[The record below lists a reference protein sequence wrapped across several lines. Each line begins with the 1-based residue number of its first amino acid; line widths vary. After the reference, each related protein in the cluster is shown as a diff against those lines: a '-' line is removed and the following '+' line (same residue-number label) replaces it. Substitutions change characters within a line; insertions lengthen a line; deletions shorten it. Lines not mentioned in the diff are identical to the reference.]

1 MKITFNPLDD
11 NDFWFPRVE
20 VEGGK
25 YYWAYLDWEIALTA
39 ERRLVMAIAPTKGRG
54 WACKYVSDD
63 TRININKSNF
73 IREAT
78 PLEVL
83 GNV

>member
-1 MKITFNPLDD
+1 MWNPINSKD
-11 NDFWFPRVE
+11 DFWFSFVE

-25 YYWAYLDWEIALTA
+25 YYWVYLDWDHALRP
-39 ERRLVMAIAPTKGRG
+39 EYRLVMAIATTKGQDWDCEQTADGVR
-54 WACKYVSDD
+54 VVVI
-63 TRININKSNF
+63 RSNF

-83 GNV
+83 GNI